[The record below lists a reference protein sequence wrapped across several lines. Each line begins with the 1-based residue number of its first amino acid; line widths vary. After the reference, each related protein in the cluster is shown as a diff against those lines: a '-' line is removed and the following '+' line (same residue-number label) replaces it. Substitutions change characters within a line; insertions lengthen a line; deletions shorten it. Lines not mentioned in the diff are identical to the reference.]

1 MMNRREAMKRVAVI
15 LGGSLT
21 ISTITVFQQG
31 CQRSPERMPGVFS
44 DEDADLLNIIG
55 DIILPPTNTPGAA
68 AVDIGGFA
76 VKMLEDCYSEEARTQ
91 VTRFLRETLM
101 DFEDLTPVEQVQKIT
116 EIDGFAYS
124 ENAQDVEN
132 IENGDNAE
140 DEENWEAYK
149 MIKEL
154 TLFGYFT
161 SEPGMTEALEYV
173 EIPGRFEGCVEL
185 KPGQKAWA

>member
-31 CQRSPERMPGVFS
+31 CQRSPERMPGVFL

-55 DIILPPTNTPGAA
+55 DIILPPTDTPGAA
-68 AVDIGGFA
+68 AVDTGGFA
-76 VKMLEDCYSEEARTQ
+76 VKMLEDCYSEEARTK
-91 VTRFLRETLM
+91 VTTLLRETLL
-101 DFEDLTPVEQVQKIT
+101 DFKDLTTDEQVQKIT
-116 EIDGFAYS
+116 EIDGLAYS
-124 ENAQDVEN
+124 ENEN
-132 IENGDNAE
+132 KVDNG
-140 DEENWEAYK
+140 EETEEGDKWEAYK

-154 TLFGYFT
+154 TLFGFFT
-161 SEPGMTEALEYV
+161 SEPGMTEVLEYV